1 MSRPGQRGGGM
12 LTMLEVHPSLSS
24 GQAEPSVTEDES
36 SKLGTAESVSAA
48 DVRRTRPGRPSNPPP
63 EEGRARLTRRGRASG
78 PPAQPGRRAASP
90 PAAERV
96 GWKPSL
102 P

>member
-1 MSRPGQRGGGM
+1 M
-12 LTMLEVHPSLSS
+12 LTMLKVHPSLSS

-63 EEGRARLTRRGRASG
+63 RGGKGPPYAPRARFRATC
-78 PPAQPGRRAASP
+78 AARTAGSVSP
-90 PAAERV
+90 PLQNV
-96 GWKPSL
+96 
-102 P
+102 